1 MKFLALLGL
10 LFVVLFITAQAVSPP
25 APAPAPPAPSTT
37 TVATFDGNQCKSL
50 LNSLWPE
57 IKLYNTQL
65 ENPIESIKWLNFT
78 DVKVAELK
86 PTECRILKS
95 RNGLYRFLARGIDAK
110 ITGHF
115 SYLLKEGIL
124 PSLTTDKGTVS
135 LDIKNAQL
143 LSRLALIPERQGL
156 MSKFIAAMNKAD
168 KNADVKEKPKMNWVA
183 KVGSVIP
190 IMTVTVSD
198 SPYATLYNQLLGEQ
212 NPELRLFAKV
222 MINEQLKTWAEDYC
236 NNKDHHCEGKD
247 EELVNYLKKYTPNVV
262 TGPTDPHDD
271 DDDDDDDSDDFFE
284 DDHKKHVEAPKP
296 PAPPTEVPHKPI
308 IPPEALKK
316 PAAPPAAPP
325 APPSP
330 PAPPAPPAARP
341 AAPPK
346 PAPVH

>member
-10 LFVVLFITAQAVSPP
+10 LFVVLFITTQAVSPP
-25 APAPAPPAPSTT
+25 APAPAPVPPAASTT

-50 LNSLWPE
+50 LNNLWPE

-65 ENPIESIKWLNFT
+65 ESPIESIKWLNFT
-78 DVKVAELK
+78 DIKVDELK

-124 PSLTTDKGTVS
+124 PSLTTDKGTIS
-135 LDIKNAQL
+135 IDIKNAQL
-143 LSRLALIPERQGL
+143 LSRLILIPERQDL

-168 KNADVKEKPKMNWVA
+168 KKVDAKEKPKMEWIA

-190 IMTVTVSD
+190 TMTVTVSD

-271 DDDDDDDSDDFFE
+271 DDDDDDSDDFFE

-296 PAPPTEVPHKPI
+296 SPPTTEVPHKPI

-316 PAAPPAAPP
+316 PVVPPAVPP
-325 APPSP
+325 AV
-330 PAPPAPPAARP
+330 
-341 AAPPK
+341 PPK